1 MLAQVFMCGVGK
13 KAPVHEAADDREG
26 ALERCCECRNE
37 VVAVYPQPSLR
48 AEPVPF
54 DSRDELWSVD
64 AEHGASELQLQL
76 KQAGHIGEYW
86 PALARAVPRPAGR
99 RVREDW
105 CPTRSRLG
113 PGRTA

>member
-1 MLAQVFMCGVGK
+1 MLEQIFMFCVGE
-13 KAPVHEAADDREG
+13 KALVYEAADDREG

-48 AEPVPF
+48 TEPVPF
-54 DSRDELWSVD
+54 DFPDEPASGA

-86 PALARAVPRPAGR
+86 PALARAVPRPAAR
-99 RVREDW
+99 RAREDW

-113 PGRTA
+113 P